1 MWSDTLFSLGM
12 DQMSQETDGVMS
24 TSLKSL
30 QLQLIALFEGVG
42 GGKAVKLLDSLSEF
56 TTEEQ
61 QRIIE
66 MFCKV
71 LHKISAQAQTN
82 RATLDSNEAF
92 VQTLEEQ
99 IYQDILLTIA
109 GHEVKPKSAKLS
121 LVTREENKVIDFAS
135 KKAARSAAP
144 ALRPIA

>member
-1 MWSDTLFSLGM
+1 MWSDTLFLLGM

-30 QLQLIALFEGVG
+30 QVQLIALFEGVG

-71 LHKISAQAQTN
+71 LQKITKETP
-82 RATLDSNEAF
+82 RTVDKNEEF
-92 VQTLEEQ
+92 VNTLEEQ
-99 IYQDILLTIA
+99 IYQDIMLSMQGID
-109 GHEVKPKSAKLS
+109 VRPKTAKLS
-121 LVTREENKVIDFAS
+121 LVRNDDKSEKIIDL
-135 KKAARSAAP
+135 AAKRAQRNAP
-144 ALRPIA
+144 PILRPIA